1 MSTLAVRTA
10 RSRPA
15 GGEKVVRRRRRDL
28 VETALVIVAVA
39 VGAALR
45 VRTVPDLW
53 VDEALSVNI
62 SKLRFED
69 LFEALRHDGHPPLY
83 YLLLHGWMDVFGE
96 GGLAVRSMSA
106 VISVATLPLAWLAGA
121 TAGGRRCAAAAVVL
135 FAVTP
140 QAIHFGSEARMYS
153 LVVFLVVGGWLVARA
168 LIERPTTLR
177 VIGLALITAA
187 LLLTHYWAF
196 YLVAAVATVFAWTAW
211 WGPTDARRPARLA
224 LAAVGGGA
232 ILFLPWLPSF
242 LAQLG
247 ATGTPWGPPAR
258 PTQVA
263 AAMLTGGRAPSGEAQ
278 LLGLALGVLVLLALF
293 GRTSGRSHFE
303 LDFRTRP
310 GSRAE
315 MAVIVLALAAA
326 VVGGYVGAVA
336 FASRYTAIVFPLV
349 LLVAAIGVTRLPDR
363 PVALVV
369 LLGLLGL
376 GGAAGLEDTFE
387 SRAQAPKVANAI
399 EAGWEG
405 GDLVVYCPDQL
416 GPGVSR
422 LLPFALR
429 GVTFPE
435 LQRPER
441 VEWVDYVERIGRTDP
456 ATFADEVLRRADGA
470 PLWMVWQGG
479 YRGLGRRCEA
489 VVQALE
495 SSRPGPRIV
504 LSPQDE
510 GESSWLYRFAAR

>member
-1 MSTLAVRTA
+1 M
-10 RSRPA
+10 
-15 GGEKVVRRRRRDL
+15 RRRRRDL

-62 SKLRFED
+62 SKLRLED

-121 TAGGRRCAAAAVVL
+121 KAGGRRCAAAAVVL

-140 QAIHFGSEARMYS
+140 QAIRFGSEARMYS
-153 LVVFLVVGGWLVARA
+153 LVVFLVVAGWLVTRA
-168 LIERPTTLR
+168 LLQRPTPAR
-177 VIGLALITAA
+177 VVGLVLVTAA

-196 YLVAAVATVFAWTAW
+196 YLLAAVAAVLAWSSW
-211 WGPTDARRPARLA
+211 WGPAGTRHASRWA
-224 LAAVGGGA
+224 LGAVVGGA
-232 ILFLPWLPSF
+232 VLFLPWLPSF
-242 LAQLG
+242 LEQLG

-263 AAMLTGGRAPSGEAQ
+263 AAVLTGAVAPSGEGQ

-293 GRTSGRSHFE
+293 GRASGSSHVE

-310 GSRAE
+310 GTRAE
-315 MAVIVLALAAA
+315 MAVMALALAAA
-326 VVGGYVGAVA
+326 VIGGYVGAIA

-349 LLVAAIGVTRLPDR
+349 LLVAAVGLTRLPDR
-363 PVALVV
+363 PVALLV
-369 LLGLLGL
+369 LLALLGL
-376 GGAAGLEDTFE
+376 GSAAGLEDTLE
-387 SRAQAPKVANAI
+387 SRSQAPKTVDAI

-416 GPGVSR
+416 GPAVSR
-422 LLPFALR
+422 LLPYERR
-429 GVTFPE
+429 GVTFPA
-435 LQRPER
+435 LRRPDR
-441 VEWVDYVERIGRTDP
+441 VEWVDYVERIRSTDP
-456 ATFADEVLRRADGA
+456 RAFADEVLRRAGDA

-489 VVQALE
+489 LVQALE
-495 SSRPGPRIV
+495 SDRPSPNIV
-504 LSPQDE
+504 LTPHEE
-510 GESSWLYRFAAR
+510 GEGSWLYRFAAR